1 LWDIFDGISSVV
13 VSLFSSRQLIL
24 VISTQHA
31 TIFLLAAQ
39 EGSFFHVYLCT

>member
-1 LWDIFDGISSVV
+1 MGFPLF
-13 VSLFSSRQLIL
+13 VSLFSSRQLLIL

-39 EGSFFHVYLCT
+39 EESFFHIYLCT